1 MKTVAQLAQMQ
12 TGMRWYAERPFAYRC
27 RDEYQQRMTIGLI
40 VAVILMGLSL
50 GSYFISTSIIEPLP
64 PKPKEIRVDIIDPP
78 PPPPA
83 PEDNKPSQP
92 STHSSN
98 SDIITVNTG
107 TSAGRAAV
115 EQNVN
120 NTIEQALHNSI
131 NSGLL
136 VEGHQGPP
144 VPQEGAQGGLLDNQQ
159 GGEMRMSGTSPMPSG
174 LTTNQGP
181 LAYEQG
187 AQALKFDLN
196 KEKLGGNEGNRVT
209 ITKRGTLTIRESD
222 RRLQIQTGGRSKE
235 EILATVRSYQAAI
248 QSVYTEARQAAGG
261 PLRGSAVVRLVI
273 APDGA
278 VRSAE
283 VVQCSINNDN
293 FKRALA
299 AKARKMQFSK
309 IASATLQQ
317 VDIPYEFGEG
327 D

>member
-12 TGMRWYAERPFAYRC
+12 TKMRWYAERPFAYRC

-40 VAVILMGLSL
+40 VAAILMCLSL

-64 PKPKEIRVDIIDPP
+64 HKPKEIWIDIIDPP
-78 PPPPA
+78 PPPA
-83 PEDNKPSQP
+83 PENNKPSQP
-92 STHSSN
+92 TTGSPN

-115 EQNVN
+115 EQSVN
-120 NTIEQALHNSI
+120 NTITAAFSDAI

-136 VEGHQGPP
+136 AEGHQGPP
-144 VPQEGAQGGLLDNQQ
+144 VPQEGTQGGLLSNQQ
-159 GGEMRMSGTSPMPSG
+159 GGEMKMSGTSLMPSG

-181 LAYEQG
+181 LAYLQG
-187 AQALKFDLN
+187 AQVLKSDLN
-196 KEKLGGNEGNRVT
+196 NEKLGGNEGNRVT
-209 ITKRGTLTIRESD
+209 IAKRGTLTIRESD

-248 QSVYTEARQAAGG
+248 QSVYTEARQAAGRALKG
-261 PLRGSAVVRLVI
+261 NAVVRLVI

-293 FKRALA
+293 FKRALV

-309 IASATLQQ
+309 IAGATLQQ
-317 VDIPYEFGEG
+317 VDIPYEFGEE

>member
-27 RDEYQQRMTIGLI
+27 RDEYQQRMSIGLI

-50 GSYFISTSIIEPLP
+50 GSYFISTAIIEPVS

-92 STHSSN
+92 STGSPN
-98 SDIITVNTG
+98 SDIMTVNTS
-107 TSAGRAAV
+107 TSAARAAV
-115 EQNVN
+115 EQNVSKMLTAVLN
-120 NTIEQALHNSI
+120 NSI

-144 VPQEGAQGGLLDNQQ
+144 VPQENAQGGLLSNQQ
-159 GGEMRMSGTSPMPSG
+159 GGKMRMSGTSLMPSG

-181 LAYEQG
+181 FAYQQG
-187 AQALKFDLN
+187 AQVLNSNLN
-196 KEKLGGNEGNRVT
+196 KKELGGSEGNRFT
-209 ITKRGTLTIRESD
+209 IAKRGTLTIRESD

-248 QSVYTEARQAAGG
+248 QSVYAEARQAAGG
-261 PLRGSAVVRLVI
+261 PLKGSAVVRLVI

-283 VVQCSINNDN
+283 VVQCSINSDT
-293 FKRALA
+293 FKRLLA

-317 VDIPYEFGEG
+317 VDIPYEFGEE